1 MKNSEVK
8 NITEIVK
15 KDSFISLE
23 KEAWFEQ
30 EIKKSVFIAHA
41 KPVKSVEEAEVF
53 IANEWDKYKDAT
65 HIVYAWSVGKELG
78 NIQQRFSDN
87 GEPQGTSGPPVFDV
101 LDKNSIHDAIIT
113 VTRYYGGTLLGT
125 GGLVKAYG
133 SSATG
138 VVKNAGLV
146 QLVPG
151 IELVVN
157 MPYSFNDSFNYRL
170 DLASNQVNVL
180 DREYTSS
187 VFVKCIVDLNFY
199 EEFIDIVNEISS
211 RTAEIDV
218 GDHTYQA
225 KPLDYLEE
233 E

>member
-1 MKNSEVK
+1 MND
-8 NITEIVK
+8 ITDIVK
-15 KDSFISLE
+15 KDSFISLG

-41 KPVKSVEEAEVF
+41 KPVKSVEEAEAF

-78 NIQQRFSDN
+78 NIQQRLSDN

-101 LDKNSIHDAIIT
+101 LDKNNIHDAIIT

-157 MPYSFNDSFNYRL
+157 IPYSFNDSFNYRL
-170 DLASNQVNVL
+170 DLVSNQVNVL

-211 RTAEIDV
+211 RTAEIKV
-218 GDHTYQA
+218 GDNTYQA
-225 KPLDYLEE
+225 KSLDYLEE
-233 E
+233 D

>member
-1 MKNSEVK
+1 MND
-8 NITEIVK
+8 ITDIVK

-41 KPVKSVEEAEVF
+41 KPVKSVEEAEDF

-101 LDKNSIHDAIIT
+101 LDKNNIHDAIIT

-157 MPYSFNDSFNYRL
+157 IPYSFNDSFNYRL
-170 DLASNQVNVL
+170 DLVSNQVNVL

-211 RTAEIDV
+211 RTAEIKV
-218 GDHTYQA
+218 GDNTYQA
-225 KPLDYLEE
+225 KSLDYLEE

>member
-1 MKNSEVK
+1 MND
-8 NITEIVK
+8 ITDIVK
-15 KDSFISLE
+15 KDSFISLK

-101 LDKNSIHDAIIT
+101 LDKNNIHDAIIT

-151 IELVVN
+151 IELIVN

-170 DLASNQVNVL
+170 ELISNQVNVL

-225 KPLDYLEE
+225 KPLNYLEE

>member
-1 MKNSEVK
+1 MKS
-8 NITEIVK
+8 ISEIVK
-15 KDSFISLE
+15 KDSFISLA

-41 KPVKSVEEAEVF
+41 KPVKSVEEAEAF
-53 IANEWDKYKDAT
+53 IADEWNKYKDST

-133 SSATG
+133 SSASG
-138 VVKNAGLV
+138 VVKNARLV

-157 MPYSFNDSFNYRL
+157 MPYSFNDTFNYRL
-170 DLASNQVNVL
+170 DLLSNQVNVL
-180 DREYTSS
+180 DRQYTSS
-187 VFVKCIVDLNFY
+187 VFVKCIVDLSFY
-199 EEFIDIVNEISS
+199 NEFIDLVNEISS
-211 RTAEIDV
+211 RTAEIEIRDN
-218 GDHTYQA
+218 TYQA
-225 KPLDYLEE
+225 KPIDYLEE

>member
-1 MKNSEVK
+1 MND
-8 NITEIVK
+8 ITDIVK

-41 KPVKSVEEAEVF
+41 KPVKSVEEAEAF

-78 NIQQRFSDN
+78 NIQQRLSDN

-101 LDKNSIHDAIIT
+101 LDKNNIHDAIIT

-157 MPYSFNDSFNYRL
+157 IPYSFNDSFNYRL
-170 DLASNQVNVL
+170 DLVSNQVNVL

-211 RTAEIDV
+211 RTAEIKV
-218 GDHTYQA
+218 GDNTYQA
-225 KPLDYLEE
+225 KSLDYLEE
-233 E
+233 D